1 MEPIMGAKLAYYLLV
16 FPISKLPFWG
26 IYLLSDLLYGVFRI
40 FPYRKKVIE
49 GNIRRSFPEKTDRE
63 INALVRQ
70 FYRHFTD
77 ILAEG
82 IKNLSI
88 SKEELQ
94 RRYTV
99 KNPKVMEEL
108 YQRQKSVLLVSGHY
122 NNWEWL
128 ITSQNFQFPH
138 QAMGIGMPL
147 TSKFWDKKVNERRER
162 YGMIVVHAKNFREKF
177 REQEGNPIA
186 ILTLSDQSP
195 GDARKSYWMEFLNQ
209 QTAVLFGAEQLA
221 HEYGFSVVFYHP
233 RKVKRGYYELE
244 LLLITDTPETMQ
256 WGEITEAHTHLLEK
270 AILEQP
276 AYWLW
281 SHKRWKRTIPE
292 DLEELKREQKQ
303 KFEERFPS
311 VTGTNKI

>member
-1 MEPIMGAKLAYYLLV
+1 MGAKLAYYLFV
-16 FPISKLPFWG
+16 FPLSKLPLWVLYC
-26 IYLLSDLLYGVFRI
+26 ISDFLYCIFRI

-49 GNIRRSFPEKTDRE
+49 GNIRRSFPEKSDKE
-63 INALVRQ
+63 IRVLVNR

-94 RRYTV
+94 KRYRV
-99 KNPKVMEEL
+99 KNPEVMDAL
-108 YQRQKSVLLVSGHY
+108 YKEGRSVLLVSGHY

-128 ITSQNFQFPH
+128 ITSQNFQFSH

-162 YGMIVVHAKNFREKF
+162 FGMIVVHSKNFKEKIK
-177 REQEGNPIA
+177 EQQGNPIA

-195 GDARKSYWMEFLNQ
+195 GDARKSYWMQFLNQ

-221 HEYGFSVVFYHP
+221 HEYDFSVVFYHT
-233 RKVKRGYYELE
+233 RKLKRGYYEME
-244 LLLITDTPETMQ
+244 LQLVTSDPKTQ
-256 WGEITEAHTHLLEK
+256 KWGEITEVHTHLLEK
-270 AILEQP
+270 AILENP

-281 SHKRWKRTIPE
+281 SHKRWKREVPN
-292 DLEELKREQKQ
+292 DLETLKSEQRQ
-303 KFEERFPS
+303 KFEERYR
-311 VTGTNKI
+311 

>member
-1 MEPIMGAKLAYYLLV
+1 MGARLAYYLIV
-16 FPISKLPFWG
+16 FPISRLPFWC
-26 IYLLSDLLYGVFRI
+26 IYLLSDLLYGIFLI

-49 GNIRRSFPEKTDRE
+49 GNIRRSFPDKTEGE
-63 INALVRQ
+63 INALIKQ

-88 SKEELQ
+88 SGEELKK
-94 RRYTV
+94 RYTV
-99 KNPKVMEEL
+99 RNPEVMEDL
-108 YQRQKSVLLVSGHY
+108 YRQNKSVLLVSGHY

-128 ITSQNFQFPH
+128 ISAQNFLFPH

-162 YGMIVVHAKNFREKF
+162 FGMIVVHSRNFKEKI

-209 QTAVLFGAEQLA
+209 QTAVLFGAELMA
-221 HEYGFSVVFYHP
+221 HEYDFPVVFYHT
-233 RKVKRGYYELE
+233 RKVKRGYYEME
-244 LLLITDTPETMQ
+244 LQLITGAPETMK

-270 AILEQP
+270 AIREEP

-281 SHKRWKRTIPE
+281 SHKRWKREVPE
-292 DLEELKREQKQ
+292 DLEELKREQQK
-303 KFEERFPS
+303 KFEEKFFSKNRQ
-311 VTGTNKI
+311 

>member
-1 MEPIMGAKLAYYLLV
+1 MGARLAYYLIV

-26 IYLLSDLLYGVFRI
+26 IYLLSDILYGIFCI

-49 GNIRRSFPEKTDRE
+49 GNIRRSFPEKSDKE
-63 INALVRQ
+63 IDALVNQ

-88 SKEELQ
+88 SREELQ
-94 RRYTV
+94 KRYRI
-99 KNPKVMEEL
+99 KNPEVMQQL
-108 YQRQKSVLLVSGHY
+108 YEQQKSVLLVSGHY

-128 ITSQNFQFPH
+128 ITSQNFLFPH

-162 YGMIVVHAKNFREKF
+162 FGMIVVHSKNFREKIK
-177 REQEGNPIA
+177 EQTQPTA

-195 GDARKSYWMEFLNQ
+195 GDAKKSYWMEFLNQ
-209 QTAVLFGAEQLA
+209 QTAVLFGAEQMA
-221 HEYGFSVVFYHP
+221 HEYGFSVVFYHT
-233 RKVKRGYYELE
+233 RKIKRGYYEMELE
-244 LLLITDTPETMQ
+244 LITDNPKTMK

-270 AILEQP
+270 AILERP
-276 AYWLW
+276 AFWLW
-281 SHKRWKRTIPE
+281 SHKRWKREVPE
-292 DLEELKREQKQ
+292 DLEELKKEQKK
-303 KFEERFPS
+303 KFEEKYLSKQQR
-311 VTGTNKI
+311 G